1 MSHYLAHKHNAAI
14 ICKSDI
20 LYIVR
25 VRMWSDIVPI
35 SVHSSR
41 GPPPLHGEEW
51 NWNYWNEKDNV
62 LGRVHS
68 VQVLAR

>member
-1 MSHYLAHKHNAAI
+1 
-14 ICKSDI
+14 
-20 LYIVR
+20 
-25 VRMWSDIVPI
+25 MWSDIVPI